1 MSNTSEEKKITVIEN
16 VTTRT
21 WTKDL
26 LHRKLYL
33 YHYNILASNNV
44 TILKYVQFLENSI
57 YLNCKAGGKL
67 PKCFL

>member
-44 TILKYVQFLENSI
+44 TIFKYVQFLENSI
-57 YLNCKAGGKL
+57 YFEL
-67 PKCFL
+67 